1 MTIHHSLE
9 YYLGI
14 GYIPILDR
22 YRLQDINSEY
32 GCHIGLDVCF
42 PLYKVLEMKA
52 QSLEDTW
59 NEVNQYVA
67 NACNIITDEYGEE
80 LEIKEDEKLRD
91 VDREIIYE
99 IESRQKTPPPAACYP
114 LYFISVGDDK
124 DEKIVYIGKTS
135 AKTHRFSGGHMAAL
149 KLHAPEYEGLSKHIY
164 FGTVVFFDHKK
175 NYMPLEFIRP
185 LEDAESLL
193 SNLEAGLIYNLKS
206 ELNTTYLN
214 KNHARFNMFV
224 NIENHSSRSNLLKKK
239 QVSIQSNF
247 LY

>member
-1 MTIHHSLE
+1 MTIHHSLD

-22 YRLQDINSEY
+22 YRLKDINSEY
-32 GCHIGLDVCF
+32 GCFIGLDVCF
-42 PLYKVLEMKA
+42 PLHKVLEMEA

-99 IESRQKTPPPAACYP
+99 IESRQKTPPTACYP
-114 LYFISVGDDK
+114 LYFISVGDDT
-124 DEKIVYIGKTS
+124 DEKLVYIGKTS
-135 AKTHRFSGGHMAAL
+135 AKTHRFSGGHSAAL
-149 KLHAPEYEGLSKHIY
+149 KLHAPKYEGLSKHIY
-164 FGTVVFFDHKK
+164 FGTVVFLDHKK
-175 NYMPLEFIRP
+175 NNMPLEFIRP
-185 LEDAESLL
+185 LKDAKSLL
-193 SNLEAGLIYNLKS
+193 SNLEAGLIYNLKP

-214 KNHARFNMFV
+214 KNYACFDMIV
-224 NIENHSSRSNLLKKK
+224 NIENHSSRCNLLRNK
-239 QVSIQSNF
+239 QVFIKS
-247 LY
+247 